1 MTERRHADPAALRQ
15 AINAR
20 LRVLV
25 RQDPQLQLTDL
36 QRQFAY
42 DRFLTRVFL
51 APDRERWVLKGAAA
65 LLARLHARARHTLDL
80 DLYREQSGLDDA
92 EAALRAA
99 AALEVGDFFR
109 FTLSPGRP
117 VTQTGAVRRVPVV
130 AYLGATE
137 FASFHVDVI
146 VGIRMTG
153 EPDDGR
159 PLVAVELL
167 GLRSAHYRIYPL
179 ADHVADKIVAFLERH
194 PTVAGTGQGSTRY
207 RDLADLAVIAHGE
220 VIAAA
225 DVRVALASEVSRR
238 GLSLPA
244 TLPTPATGSWRS
256 GYARVA
262 RDVPDL
268 AERDLDAALSTVRAF
283 VDPVLQGTASGL
295 WDPEAMRWRASGS

>member
-1 MTERRHADPAALRQ
+1 MTEGRYADPAALRQ

-25 RQDPQLQLTDL
+25 REDPQLQLTDL

-80 DLYREQSGLDDA
+80 DLYREKSGLDDA
-92 EAALRAA
+92 EAALRVA

-117 VTQTGAVRRVPVV
+117 VAQTGAVRRVPVV
-130 AYLGATE
+130 AFLGATE

-146 VGIRMTG
+146 VGIAMAG

-159 PLVAVELL
+159 PLVAVEPL
-167 GLRSAHYRIYPL
+167 GLKSAHYRIYPL
-179 ADHVADKIVAFLERH
+179 ADHVTDKIVAFLERH
-194 PTVAGTGQGSTRY
+194 PGPDGASQGSTRY
-207 RDLADLAVIAHGE
+207 RDLADLAVIAHRE
-220 VIAAA
+220 VIATANL
-225 DVRVALASEVSRR
+225 RVALMSEVTRR
-238 GLSLPA
+238 GLSLPT
-244 TLPTPATGSWRS
+244 TLPTPTTGSWRS

-268 AERDLDAALSTVRAF
+268 AERDLDSALSTVRAF
-283 VDPVLQGTASGL
+283 VDPVLQGTARGV
-295 WDPEAMRWRASGS
+295 WDPKTMTWPGRT

>member
-1 MTERRHADPAALRQ
+1 MTESRYGDPAALRQ

-20 LRVLV
+20 LRVLA
-25 RQDPQLQLTDL
+25 REDPQLQLTDL

-80 DLYREQSGLDDA
+80 DLYREKSGLDDA

-130 AYLGATE
+130 AFLGATE

-159 PLVAVELL
+159 PLVAVEPL
-167 GLRSAHYRIYPL
+167 GLKTAHYRIYPL

-194 PTVAGTGQGSTRY
+194 PDAAGTGQGSTRY
-207 RDLADLAVIAHGE
+207 RDLADLAVIAHRE
-220 VIAAA
+220 VVAAA
-225 DVRVALASEVSRR
+225 DLRVALASEVSRR
-238 GLSLPA
+238 NLSLPA
-244 TLPTPATGSWRS
+244 TLPTPTTGSWRS

-268 AERDLDAALSTVRAF
+268 AERDLETALLTVRAF
-283 VDPVLQGTASGL
+283 VDPVLQGTARGV
-295 WDPEAMRWRASGS
+295 WDLKTMTWRGK

>member
-1 MTERRHADPAALRQ
+1 MTEHRYADPAALRQ

-25 RQDPQLQLTDL
+25 GDNLQLQLTDL

-51 APDRERWVLKGAAA
+51 GPDRERWVLKGAAA
-65 LLARLHARARHTLDL
+65 LLARLHSRARHTLDL
-80 DLYREQSGLDDA
+80 DLYREQSGLEEA

-99 AALEVGDFFR
+99 AALDLGDFFR
-109 FTLSPGRP
+109 FSLSPGRP
-117 VTQTGAVRRVPVV
+117 VTQTGVVRRVPVV

-146 VGIRMTG
+146 VGIAMTC
-153 EPDDGR
+153 EPDNGP
-159 PLVAVELL
+159 PLLAVEPL
-167 GLRSAHYRIYPL
+167 GLKSAHYRIYPL
-179 ADHVADKIVAFLERH
+179 ADHVADKIVAFLQR
-194 PTVAGTGQGSTRY
+194 PPGVGGTGQGSTRY
-207 RDLADLAVIAHGE
+207 RDLADLAVIAHRE

-225 DVRVALASEVSRR
+225 DLRVALMSEVTRR
-238 GLSLPA
+238 ELSLPA
-244 TLPTPATGSWRS
+244 TLPIPAAGSWRS

-268 AERDLDAALSTVRAF
+268 AERDLDSALLTVRGF
-283 VDPVLQGTASGL
+283 VDPVLQGTADGVR
-295 WDPEAMRWRASGS
+295 DPKTMRWQDA

>member
-1 MTERRHADPAALRQ
+1 MTEHRYADPDALRQ

-20 LRVLV
+20 LRALV
-25 RQDPQLQLTDL
+25 GEDPQLQLTDL

-80 DLYREQSGLDDA
+80 DLYRERSGLDDA
-92 EAALRAA
+92 EAALRTA
-99 AALEVGDFFR
+99 AALDLGDFFR

-117 VTQTGAVRRVPVV
+117 VTQTGVVRRVPVV

-146 VGIRMTG
+146 VGIEMTG
-153 EPDDGR
+153 EPDDGL
-159 PLVAVELL
+159 PLVAAEPL
-167 GLRSAHYRIYPL
+167 GLKSAHYRIYPL
-179 ADHVADKIVAFLERH
+179 ADHIADKIVAFLQRH
-194 PTVAGTGQGSTRY
+194 PGVGGTGQGSTRY
-207 RDLADLAVIAHGE
+207 RDLADLAVIAHRE
-220 VIAAA
+220 VIAATDLRA
-225 DVRVALASEVSRR
+225 ALESEVDRR
-238 GLSLPA
+238 ELSLPA
-244 TLPTPATGSWRS
+244 TLPIPATGSWRS

-268 AERDLDAALSTVRAF
+268 AERDLDSALLTVRGF
-283 VDPVLQGTASGL
+283 VDPVLQGTADGV
-295 WDPEAMRWRASGS
+295 WDPKRMEWGNG

>member
-1 MTERRHADPAALRQ
+1 MTERRYVDPAALRQ
-15 AINAR
+15 AVNAR

-25 RQDPQLQLTDL
+25 GEDPQLQLTDL

-42 DRFLTRVFL
+42 DRFLTRVFV

-80 DLYREQSGLDDA
+80 DLYREESGLDEA

-99 AALEVGDFFR
+99 AALDLGDFFR

-117 VTQTGAVRRVPVV
+117 VTQTGVVRRVPVV

-146 VGIRMTG
+146 VGIEMTG
-153 EPDDGR
+153 EPDDGP
-159 PLVAVELL
+159 PLVATEAL
-167 GLRSAHYRIYPL
+167 GLKTVHYRIYPL
-179 ADHVADKIVAFLERH
+179 ADHVADKIVAFLQRH
-194 PTVAGTGQGSTRY
+194 PGVGGAGQGSTRY
-207 RDLADLAVIAHGE
+207 RDLADLAVIAHRE
-220 VIAAA
+220 AISAA
-225 DVRVALASEVSRR
+225 DLRVALMSEVNRR
-238 GLSLPA
+238 DLSLPA
-244 TLPTPATGSWRS
+244 TLPVPTTGAWRA

-268 AERDLDAALSTVRAF
+268 AERDLDSALSTVRAF
-283 VDPVLQGTASGL
+283 IDPILQGTAVGT
-295 WDPEAMRWRASGS
+295 WDPRAMQWRHH

>member
-1 MTERRHADPAALRQ
+1 MTERRYVDPAALRQ
-15 AINAR
+15 AVNAR

-25 RQDPQLQLTDL
+25 GEDPQLQLSDL

-51 APDRERWVLKGAAA
+51 GPDCDRWVLKGAAA

-80 DLYREQSGLDDA
+80 DLYREESGLDDA

-99 AALEVGDFFR
+99 AALDLGDFFR

-117 VTQTGAVRRVPVV
+117 VTQTGVVRRVPVV

-137 FASFHVDVI
+137 FARFHVDVI
-146 VGIRMTG
+146 VGIEMTG
-153 EPDDGR
+153 EPDDGP
-159 PLVAVELL
+159 PLVATEAL
-167 GLRSAHYRIYPL
+167 GLKTAHYRIYPL
-179 ADHVADKIVAFLERH
+179 ADHVADKIVAFLQRH
-194 PTVAGTGQGSTRY
+194 PGVGGVGQGSTRY
-207 RDLADLAVIAHGE
+207 RDLADLAVIAHRE
-220 VIAAA
+220 LVAAA
-225 DVRVALASEVSRR
+225 DLRLALTSETNRR

-244 TLPTPATGSWRS
+244 TLPVPTTGAWRA

-268 AERDLDAALSTVRAF
+268 AERDLDAALATVRAF
-283 VDPVLQGTASGL
+283 IDPILQGTATGD
-295 WDPEAMRWRASGS
+295 WDPTTMQWRPSR

>member
-1 MTERRHADPAALRQ
+1 MTERRYVDPAALRQ
-15 AINAR
+15 AVNAR

-25 RQDPQLQLTDL
+25 GEDPQLQLTDL

-51 APDRERWVLKGAAA
+51 GPDRERWVLKGAAA

-80 DLYREQSGLDDA
+80 DLYREESGLDEA

-99 AALEVGDFFR
+99 AALDVGDFFR

-117 VTQTGAVRRVPVV
+117 VTQTGVVRRVPVV

-146 VGIRMTG
+146 VGIEMTG
-153 EPDDGR
+153 EPDDGP
-159 PLVAVELL
+159 PLVATEPL
-167 GLRSAHYRIYPL
+167 GLKTVHYRIYPL
-179 ADHVADKIVAFLERH
+179 ADHVADKIVAFLQRH
-194 PTVAGTGQGSTRY
+194 PGVGGVGQGSTRY
-207 RDLADLAVIAHGE
+207 RDLADLAVIAHRE
-220 VIAAA
+220 AIAAA
-225 DVRVALASEVSRR
+225 DLRVALMSEVGRR

-244 TLPTPATGSWRS
+244 TLPVPTTGAWRA

-268 AERDLDAALSTVRAF
+268 AERDLDSALSTVRAF
-283 VDPVLQGTASGL
+283 IDPILQGTAVGTWNPL
-295 WDPEAMRWRASGS
+295 ATQWWHH

>member
-1 MTERRHADPAALRQ
+1 MTENRYADPAALRQ

-25 RQDPQLQLTDL
+25 GEDPQLQLTDL

-51 APDRERWVLKGAAA
+51 GPDRDCWVLKGAAA

-80 DLYREQSGLDDA
+80 DLYREESGLNEA
-92 EAALRAA
+92 EESLRAA
-99 AALEVGDFFR
+99 AALDLGDFFR

-117 VTQTGAVRRVPVV
+117 VTQTGVVRRVPVI

-146 VGIRMTG
+146 VGIEMTG
-153 EPDDGR
+153 KPDDGP
-159 PLVAVELL
+159 PLVAAEPL
-167 GLRSAHYRIYPL
+167 GLKTAHYRIYPL
-179 ADHVADKIVAFLERH
+179 ADHVADKIVAFLQRH
-194 PTVAGTGQGSTRY
+194 PGFGGTGQGSTRY
-207 RDLADLAVIAHGE
+207 RDLADLAVIAHRE

-225 DVRVALASEVSRR
+225 DLRIALTSEVNRR

-244 TLPTPATGSWRS
+244 TLPIPATGSWRS

-283 VDPVLQGTASGL
+283 ADPVLQGTASGA
-295 WDPEAMRWRASGS
+295 WDPRRMEWGRS